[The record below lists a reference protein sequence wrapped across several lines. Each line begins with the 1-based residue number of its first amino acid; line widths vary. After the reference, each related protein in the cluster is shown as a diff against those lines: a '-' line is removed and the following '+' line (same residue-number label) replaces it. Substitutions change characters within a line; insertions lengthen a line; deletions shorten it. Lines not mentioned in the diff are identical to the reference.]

1 MADTLSGTQGSPPP
15 VPRPRGMRHNVRWA
29 MVSLCCLAFMFN
41 YLDRTVLSVSL
52 PYMAD
57 DIHIPASVEG
67 LLLGAFFVGY
77 AFCQL
82 PAGALVD
89 RYGVK
94 RLFAGGALLWGGITA
109 LTGLVRTPV
118 ELVAA
123 RLGLGVGE
131 AVAYPGSAK
140 VVSRWFPR
148 RERALANS
156 IWDNGSR
163 IGAVLSLPLVTALI
177 AALGWRWAFGVAG
190 LLAVAWAL
198 LWLKAYKEPRDH
210 PRVSPEELAYIKAG
224 GARLEDVEDTAGT
237 EPKVRWRDLFRYR
250 TVWGMMLGFFAL
262 NYVIFFFI
270 TWFPAYLVRE
280 RGFDLL
286 ELGVYGMIPGIVA
299 IGGSLAGGVVSDA
312 LLRMGWSLNKARK
325 TCLMG
330 GLLSSSVIALA
341 VLAES
346 PTAALAL
353 LSVSYAG
360 VAFAGASVA
369 SLPADVAP
377 QPGQVS
383 SLAGIQNC
391 ASNIAGFL
399 GPSVTGLMLQFS
411 GGSFVGPLVLS
422 GCIAVA
428 GALSYG
434 LLIRRIEPLPALA
447 GAR

>member
-1 MADTLSGTQGSPPP
+1 MDTPSDVRAPL
-15 VPRPRGMRHNVRWA
+15 PRPRGLRHNLRWA
-29 MVSLCCLAFMFN
+29 MVGLCSLAFVFN

-52 PYMAD
+52 PYIGE

-77 AFCQL
+77 ALCQL
-82 PAGALVD
+82 PAGALID
-89 RYGVK
+89 RFGVR
-94 RLFAGGALLWGGITA
+94 RLFAGGALIWGGVTA
-109 LTGLVRTPV
+109 ATGLVRTPA
-118 ELVAA
+118 ELVIA

-177 AALGWRWAFGVAG
+177 AAFGWRWAFAVAG
-190 LLAVAWAL
+190 FLAVAWVV
-198 LWLKAYKEPRDH
+198 LWVRAYREPREH
-210 PRVSPEELAYIKAG
+210 PRLSAEELAYIEAG
-224 GARLEDVEDTAGT
+224 GARLEDAPAEGASAA
-237 EPKVRWRDLFRYR
+237 PRVRWRSLFRYR

-270 TWFPAYLVRE
+270 TWFPSYLVRD

-286 ELGVYGMIPGIVA
+286 QLGVYGMIPGIVA
-299 IGGSLAGGVVSDA
+299 IGGSLAGGITSDA
-312 LLRMGWSLNKARK
+312 LLRRGWSLNRARK
-325 TCLMG
+325 TCLTG
-330 GLLSSSVIALA
+330 GLLFSSVIAAA
-341 VLAES
+341 VFV
-346 PTAALAL
+346 PTAGMALAL
-353 LSVSYAG
+353 LSVSYAS
-360 VAFAGASVA
+360 VAFAAASVA

-377 QPGQVS
+377 QPEQVS

-399 GPSVTGLMLQFS
+399 GPSVTGLMLQLS

-422 GCIAVA
+422 GAIAVV

-434 LLIRRIEPLPALA
+434 LLIKRVEPLPVHPVKEATA
-447 GAR
+447 